1 MLDEAGRLDD
11 QQSILRS
18 KLGDAMVQLG
28 HLPRVLRL
36 VWAASKGW
44 TVAWCIVLLLQGA
57 LPVATVLLGKQVVDA
72 VLAAMRSGGDGA
84 RVQTALV
91 LVLSLSAVLALSEV
105 LKAVASY
112 IRTAQAELVQDFI
125 RNLIHLKSAGADM
138 AFYDSAEFYD
148 HLHRARDEGSSR
160 PVSLLEN
167 LGALVQS
174 GVTLLA
180 MGVVLAR
187 FGWWIPLA
195 LAVSTLPALAVAL
208 RYGLRQHLW
217 RRRVTAEERRSTY
230 YDWLLTDRETA
241 AELRLFGLSEH
252 FQSLYQGLRARLR
265 SQRLELARGQ
275 SRAEL
280 AAGMFALGLAGASMA
295 WMVWRAA
302 KGMVTLG
309 ELVMFYQAFQQ
320 GLGLM
325 RALLQGVGQLYYNLL
340 FLGNLFEFLSLEP
353 KVISPEVPAQL
364 ESRLQRGI
372 RFRDVRF
379 RYPGIGQPALDGFTL
394 AVPAGS
400 IAAVVGPNG
409 AGKST
414 LLKLLC
420 RFYDPE
426 EGNVEIDGVD
436 LRKLNLE
443 DLRRH
448 IAVLFQQ
455 PVHYQETVR
464 DNIALGGLWSAAPD
478 EAIEKAAE
486 EAGIREKIAGL
497 PRGFESILGRYF
509 AEGVE
514 LSVGEWQRVALAR
527 CFFRQAGIIVL
538 DEPTSAM
545 DPWAEHD
552 WLRHFRRLAEGRTV
566 LIITHRFT
574 TAMYADV
581 IHVMDEGRVV
591 ESGTHEELLRGM
603 GRYAAG
609 WAAQR

>member
-1 MLDEAGRLDD
+1 LDD
-11 QQSILRS
+11 QLNILRK
-18 KLGDAMVQLG
+18 KLGDAAAKLY
-28 HLPRVLRL
+28 HLPPVLGL
-36 VWAASKGW
+36 VWAASKRW
-44 TVAWCIVLLLQGA
+44 TVAWCMVLLVQGA
-57 LPVATVLLGKQVVDA
+57 LPVATVLLAKQVVDTL
-72 VLAAMRSGGDGA
+72 VAALRPGGGGA
-84 RVQTALV
+84 RVQTAV
-91 LVLSLSAVLALSEV
+91 ALSLALAAVLALSEV
-105 LKAVASY
+105 LKAAASY
-112 IRTAQAELVQDFI
+112 IRAAQAELVGAFI
-125 RNLIHLKSAGADM
+125 RNLIHLKSAQADM
-138 AFYDSAEFYD
+138 AFYDSAAFYD
-148 HLHRARDEGSSR
+148 HLHRAREEGDSR
-160 PVSLLEN
+160 PILLLEN

-180 MGVVLAR
+180 MGAVLAR

-195 LAVSTLPALAVAL
+195 LAGSTLPALAVVL

-217 RRRVTAEERRSTY
+217 RKRVTADERRVWY
-230 YDWLLTDRETA
+230 YERLLTEGETA
-241 AELRLFGLSEH
+241 AELRLFGLSEY
-252 FQSLYQGLRARLR
+252 FQSLYQELRARLR
-265 SQRLELARGQ
+265 GQRLELARGQ
-275 SRAEL
+275 SLAEL
-280 AAGMFALGLAGASMA
+280 AAGVFALGLAGASMA

-302 KGMVTLG
+302 RGMVTLG

-325 RALLQGVGQLYYNLL
+325 RTLLQGVGQLYYHLL
-340 FLGNLFEFLSLEP
+340 FLGNLFEFLTLEP
-353 KVISPEVPAQL
+353 KVVSPQVP
-364 ESRLQRGI
+364 SRLEDGI
-372 RFRDVRF
+372 RREIRFHGVRF
-379 RYPGIGQPALDGFTL
+379 RYPGVEQPALDGFTL
-394 AVPAGS
+394 TIPAGS

-443 DLRRH
+443 ELRRH

-455 PVHYQETVR
+455 PVRYQGTVR
-464 DNIALGGLWSAAPD
+464 DNIALGDLWSAATGG
-478 EAIEKAAE
+478 AIQKAAE
-486 EAGIREKIAGL
+486 EAGILEKIAGL
-497 PRGFESILGRYF
+497 PRGFETVLGRWF

-527 CFFRQAGIIVL
+527 SFFRQAGIVVL

-545 DPWAEHD
+545 DPWAEAD
-552 WLRHFRRLAEGRTV
+552 WLQRFRRLAAGRTA

-581 IHVMDEGRVV
+581 IHVMGEGRVV
-591 ESGTHEELLRGM
+591 ESGTHEELLQGG

>member
-1 MLDEAGRLDD
+1 LYD
-11 QQSILRS
+11 QLSILRK
-18 KLGDAMVQLG
+18 KLGDAVAQLY
-28 HLPRVLRL
+28 HLPRVLVL
-36 VWAASKGW
+36 VWAASHRW
-44 TVAWCIVLLLQGA
+44 TVAWCAVLLVQGA
-57 LPVATVLLGKQVVDA
+57 LPVATVFLAKQLVDA
-72 VLAAMRSGGDGA
+72 VVAAMRSGGGGA
-84 RVQTALV
+84 MVQTAVV
-91 LVLSLSAVLALSEV
+91 LVLSLAAVLTLSEI
-105 LKAVASY
+105 LKAAASY
-112 IRTAQAELVQDFI
+112 IRTAQAELVQDYI
-125 RNLIHLKSAGADM
+125 RNLIHLKSAEADM

-167 LGALVQS
+167 LGALLQS

-180 MGVVLAR
+180 MGAVLAR
-187 FGWWIPLA
+187 FGWWIPVA
-195 LAVSTLPALAVAL
+195 LGASTLPALEVAL
-208 RYGLRQHLW
+208 RYGLRHHLW
-217 RRRVTAEERRSTY
+217 RKRVTPDERRSSY
-230 YDWLLTDRETA
+230 YDFLLTEGETA

-252 FQSLYQGLRARLR
+252 FETLYQGGRARLR
-265 SQRLELARGQ
+265 KQRLELARGQ
-275 SRAEL
+275 SRAEI
-280 AAGMFALGLAGASMA
+280 AAGMFALGLSGVCMA

-302 KGMVTLG
+302 MGMVTLG

-320 GLGLM
+320 GLGLL
-325 RALLQGVGQLYYNLL
+325 RTLLQGVGQLYYNLL
-340 FLGNLFEFLSLEP
+340 FLGNLFEFLSLER
-353 KVISPEVPAQL
+353 KVVSPEVPAQL
-364 ESRLQRGI
+364 ESGVQREI

-379 RYPGIGQPALDGFTL
+379 RYPGIGQTALDGFTL
-394 AVPAGS
+394 TIPAGS

-426 EGNVEIDGVD
+426 EGNVEIDGID
-436 LRKLNLE
+436 LRKLSLE
-443 DLRRH
+443 ELRRH

-455 PVHYQETVR
+455 PVHYGGTVR
-464 DNIALGGLWSAAPD
+464 DNIALGDLESTATD
-478 EAIEKAAE
+478 EAIQKAAE
-486 EAGIREKIAGL
+486 EAGILEKIEGL
-497 PRGFESILGRYF
+497 PGGFETILGRWL
-509 AEGVE
+509 AEGME

-545 DPWAEHD
+545 DPWAEAD
-552 WLRHFRRLAEGRTV
+552 WLRYFRRLAEGRTV

-581 IHVMDEGRVV
+581 IHVMGEGRVV
-591 ESGTHEELLRGM
+591 ESGTHEELLRGR